1 MVSASGLVSLAVMN
15 LKVMAM
21 TESIAVTPVI
31 YLTVSGKRELNMTH
45 EQFDR
50 EKRYQVAL
58 SIAKSMLR
66 KGVIDV
72 DDYKDIDTRLMKKY
86 HPILEGLCPNL
97 A

>member
-1 MVSASGLVSLAVMN
+1 
-15 LKVMAM
+15 
-21 TESIAVTPVI
+21 
-31 YLTVSGKRELNMTH
+31 MTH

-50 EKRYQVAL
+50 EKRYWVAL

-66 KGVIDV
+66 KGVIDE
-72 DDYKDIDTRLMKKY
+72 DDYKDIDTRLIKKY